1 MADPDS
7 TPPAEKAKPLVRPAD
22 ATEAHQDSGL
32 ADLGAPELNGLY
44 KLARTQPFM
53 GNFYRCAHA
62 RFAARATPETR
73 VKQMIDKHPWWYRFC
88 WWADASLLALVILVG
103 IGIAGIAI
111 YKTIWL

>member
-1 MADPDS
+1 MADPNS
-7 TPPAEKAKPLVRPAD
+7 TPPAEQAKVLPRPPG
-22 ATEAHQDSGL
+22 ATEAQDAGV
-32 ADLGAPELNGLY
+32 ADLGPAELNGLY

-53 GNFYRCAHA
+53 RNFYRCAHA

-88 WWADASLLALVILVG
+88 WWADASLLMLVIFAGVG
-103 IGIAGIAI
+103 VAAIAV